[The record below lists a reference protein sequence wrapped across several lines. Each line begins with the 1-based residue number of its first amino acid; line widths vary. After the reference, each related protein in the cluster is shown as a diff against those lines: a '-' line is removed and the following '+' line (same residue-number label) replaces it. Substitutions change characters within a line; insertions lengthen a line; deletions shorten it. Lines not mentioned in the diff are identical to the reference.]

1 MTGVDDADLPDAF
14 DLFFSRFDR
23 LLSDDVPKLRESLT
37 PLNDL
42 EISQEQVIT
51 LFRRTQIGK
60 SCRSRHSHMWTHVAQ
75 LC

>member
-1 MTGVDDADLPDAF
+1 MDDADLPGAF

-42 EISQEQVIT
+42 EIAQERVIT
-51 LFRRTQIGK
+51 LFKNRK
-60 SCRSRHSHMWTHVAQ
+60 KLLV
-75 LC
+75 